1 MCPLFT
7 PDFSE
12 AAEDLAPGT
21 YQVRITNCEEKT
33 SQAGNTYLKW
43 TLDTI
48 NEQDPKNNGRKLWH
62 NTMLSGKGVIM
73 LKRFWDAATDGADM
87 GTQFDSEQ
95 LLGKELSVTIDKNEK
110 GYAEVKAV
118 KSIQ

>member
-1 MCPLFT
+1 MPLYT

-12 AAEDLAPGT
+12 TAEDITPGE
-21 YQVRITNCEEKT
+21 YQVRITGVTEKT

-48 NEQDPKNNGRKLWH
+48 NEQDPKNNGRKMWH

-73 LKRFWDAATDGADM
+73 LKRFWDAATGGADM
-87 GTQFDSEQ
+87 GDQFDSEQ
-95 LLGKELSVTIDKNEK
+95 LLGKELSVTINLNDR
-110 GYAEVKAV
+110 GYTEVKAV
-118 KSIQ
+118 KAIQ